1 MAVYRDERDGKWRYR
16 KTITLTNGRKLR
28 ISGTPPISTKVAAE
42 DAERRHIERAL
53 TSRQGP
59 TKKEVPRFEA
69 FAQEFLEKY
78 VAVKNKPSE
87 IGTKHSIFRHHLVP
101 RFGTKKLDEIDAEAI
116 AGYTS
121 AALKAKKSPK
131 TINNHLTVLRR
142 TLAIAV
148 KWGRLDRV
156 PEIDWLKAPKPPFD
170 FLDFAEAARLIDA
183 GEGEWRTVILLA
195 LKTGLRQGELLAL
208 RWEDVDLVAGKI
220 RIAHSVTRGVVTTPK
235 SGKPREVPLSDAAV
249 RALRAHRHLRGELVF
264 CDGAGKMLTKG
275 ACKCPLLRACKRAS
289 LRQVGWHALRH
300 TFASHLV
307 MRNVPLK
314 AVQELLGHATI
325 EMTMRYAHLSPDARR
340 DAVSVLDL
348 PAPDRTPS
356 SDRPANRLTT
366 APAGSA
372 SS

>member
-1 MAVYRDERDGKWRYR
+1 MPSLAVYRDERDGKWRYR
-16 KTITLTNGRKLR
+16 KTITLTTGRKLR
-28 ISGTPPISTKVAAE
+28 ISGTPPVSTKVAAE

-121 AALKAKKSPK
+121 ATLRAKKSPK

-142 TLAIAV
+142 MLAIAV

-156 PEIDWLKAPKPPFD
+156 PEFDWLKAPKPPFD
-170 FLDFAEAARLIDA
+170 FLEFSEATRLIEGA
-183 GEGEWRTVILLA
+183 EGEWRTVVLLA
-195 LKTGLRQGELLAL
+195 LNTGLRQGELLAL

-220 RIAHSVTRGVVTTPK
+220 RIAQSVTRGMITTPK
-235 SGKPREVPLSDAAV
+235 SGKPSSLASWMERMSRAWTKPHV
-249 RALRAHRHLRGELVF
+249 R
-264 CDGAGKMLTKG
+264 
-275 ACKCPLLRACKRAS
+275 P
-289 LRQVGWHALRH
+289 Q
-300 TFASHLV
+300 
-307 MRNVPLK
+307 
-314 AVQELLGHATI
+314 
-325 EMTMRYAHLSPDARR
+325 RR
-340 DAVSVLDL
+340 DQLGDLRVVLQPWDVLAIGGDL
-348 PAPDRTPS
+348 AMTWPRQG
-356 SDRPANRLTT
+356 R
-366 APAGSA
+366 AGDCE
-372 SS
+372 